1 MNIDEETDDKADDY
15 DSELCDSSIKYI
27 PEKAT
32 FKKSMENLSE
42 DWTPLKYQLGRDM
55 NTINKK
61 SKQSIVNKAMK
72 AIDIVLEKIAP
83 GQSSCLKEEC
93 FQ

>member
-15 DSELCDSSIKYI
+15 DSELCDSSIKYT

-42 DWTPLKYQLGRDM
+42 DWTPLKY
-55 NTINKK
+55 
-61 SKQSIVNKAMK
+61 
-72 AIDIVLEKIAP
+72 
-83 GQSSCLKEEC
+83 
-93 FQ
+93 